1 MNCIAQEYVSGV
13 LIVAFTFLV
22 TFPTARHTKLAFVS
36 AAVRVI
42 VPVVPVQGVIADIS
56 LASVVAPV

>member
-1 MNCIAQEYVSGV
+1 MNCIAAEYVSGV

-22 TFPTARHTKLAFVS
+22 TFPTERPTKFVFVS

-42 VPVVPVQGVIADIS
+42 VPVVQAHATIAEIS